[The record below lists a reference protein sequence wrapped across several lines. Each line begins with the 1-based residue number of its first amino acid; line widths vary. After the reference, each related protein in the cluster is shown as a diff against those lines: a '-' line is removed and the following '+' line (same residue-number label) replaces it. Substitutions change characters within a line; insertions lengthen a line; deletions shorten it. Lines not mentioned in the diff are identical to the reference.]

1 MSIFYRKKVLIMSHD
16 ILIPLQVMGLGIV
29 ISYGI
34 AGMMKLI
41 LSCIRLLAK
50 KPKKEVSQNE
60 HS

>member
-1 MSIFYRKKVLIMSHD
+1 MSHD